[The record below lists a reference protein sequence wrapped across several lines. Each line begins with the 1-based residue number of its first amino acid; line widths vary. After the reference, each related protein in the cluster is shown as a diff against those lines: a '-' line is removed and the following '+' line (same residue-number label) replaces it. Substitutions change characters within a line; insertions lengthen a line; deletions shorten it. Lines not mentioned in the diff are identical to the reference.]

1 VTPRPGRLGPALL
14 PVLWLAAGSALGGT
28 AADVEL
34 GERIFR
40 DGVNGRG
47 EPIPALVGLPPA
59 PLAGAKAACGAC
71 HVLDADAAPS
81 APGAAP
87 ALRWAALAARAAAR
101 GARAPFND
109 AAFARAVSEG
119 IAPDGGQLSAA
130 MPRYSLS
137 RSEIAAL
144 AAYLKAPPAAKKSG

>member
-1 VTPRPGRLGPALL
+1 MTPGRRRLGRAALL
-14 PVLWLAAGSALGGT
+14 ALWLVAGSALGGT
-28 AADVEL
+28 AADVKL

-40 DGVNGRG
+40 DGVNARG

-59 PLAGAKAACGAC
+59 PLAGEKAACGAC

-81 APGAAP
+81 AAP
-87 ALRWAALAARAAAR
+87 ALRWSALAASAEAR
-101 GARAPFND
+101 GARAPFSE
-109 AAFARAVSEG
+109 AAFGRAVSEG
-119 IAPDGGQLSAA
+119 IAPGGGQLSAA

-144 AAYLKAPPAAKKSG
+144 VAYLKAPPTAKKSG